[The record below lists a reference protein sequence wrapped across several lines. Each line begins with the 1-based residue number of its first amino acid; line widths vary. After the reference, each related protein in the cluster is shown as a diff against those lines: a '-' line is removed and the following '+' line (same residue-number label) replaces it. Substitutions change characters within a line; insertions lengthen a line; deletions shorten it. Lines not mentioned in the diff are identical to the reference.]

1 MAPLGVDPA
10 ALDSAGAE
18 VVTAGQGLGSAI
30 STLTSALSGSGG
42 MAGDDPVGA
51 ALGRDYDRAATKL
64 IEAMV
69 NTRNGVC
76 SIGDGVRM
84 SAHNYSLA
92 EAMSNVSGRAAPVA
106 APQVTGPMSAGS
118 APSAVGAGSGPPA
131 GWGWVAPYI
140 GMIWPTGNS
149 GKLRAA
155 AAAWSASGTQ
165 FALAEIL
172 STGGPMG
179 TVRAQQIPEGQAI
192 DRAFT
197 DAYDSTTSIVQQC
210 QKIAAQLNSYADKVD
225 HVHAAILDLLAR
237 VCDPITGIKEIW
249 DVLTDKDEDE
259 IKHIAEDIKTVV
271 DNFAG
276 EVEALGDQIAATVS
290 AATTAATTMGRH
302 AAKEWDH
309 FLHGTEV
316 GKVVNQA
323 GQVLKGVGEEAGGF
337 LQGLWEFSPQRLQ
350 VDPVGFGN
358 DLIRMVQGE
367 APLVGLGGDNA
378 PGVMESWK
386 TLGKGITH
394 WDDWSKNPAEAAGK
408 TAFDVATLALPGGPL
423 SKVGKA
429 GRTAADALRG
439 LKAPRPELPEPPSV
453 KPPTTPA
460 VPAGPPRG
468 PKPPEPGRPEPAP
481 SGRPVPGPAD
491 GPLPHSPTE
500 SKPPVVEK
508 PPAGEPPKP
517 IGAPAESGGKPPV
530 PAPAEQVPATHPKP
544 PEPVHLPASPVGNPT
559 EPVPSAA
566 LPSEP
571 APATPAVPHLPTPAS
586 PGGVPAEAPS
596 PFGGVPHNGEPGVH
610 PPKPHHQPHGG
621 APHAPGDGAPPH
633 HPGDGH
639 KPHHSSDDGG
649 PIDHGGS
656 HSADTGL
663 TDEKRD
669 EILAMEKGTR
679 PDPSE
684 YLSQEYI
691 EHHLEQ
697 FNQGGT
703 RFMPDENFD
712 KYGIG
717 QRDGTTFVFPTPEV
731 DALMDKGDFAAVEK
745 ALGLPDGYF
754 KDYNM
759 IRVDIPD
766 PQQYS
771 LRIPS
776 GNEAGANDYWL
787 PGGFLPEGMPE
798 AVIDGSKVPPERL
811 TIIDLPN
818 LGRK

>member
-18 VVTAGQGLGSAI
+18 VVTAGQGPGSAI

-51 ALGRDYDRAATKL
+51 ALGRDYDGAATKL

-69 NTRNGVC
+69 DTRNGVC

-106 APQVTGPMSAGS
+106 APQMTGPMSAGS

-140 GMIWPTGNS
+140 GMIWPTGDS

-155 AAAWSASGTQ
+155 AAAWSAAGTQ

-172 STGGPMG
+172 GTGGPMG
-179 TVRAQQIPEGQAI
+179 TVRAQQIPEGRAI

-237 VCDPITGIKEIW
+237 ICDPMTGIKEIW
-249 DVLTDKDEDE
+249 DVLTDEDEDE
-259 IKHIAEDIKTVV
+259 IKHIADDIKTVV

-276 EVEALGDQIAATVS
+276 EVDALGDQIAATVS
-290 AATTAATTMGRH
+290 TATTAATTMGRY

-323 GQVLKGVGEEAGGF
+323 GQVFKGVGEEAGEF
-337 LQGLWEFSPQRLQ
+337 VQGLWEFSPQRFQ
-350 VDPVGFGN
+350 VDPVGYVN
-358 DLIRMVQGE
+358 DLTRMVQGE

-378 PGVMESWK
+378 PGVLESWK
-386 TLGKGITH
+386 ALGKGVTH
-394 WDDWSKNPAEAAGK
+394 WDEWSKNPAEAAGK

-439 LKAPRPELPEPPSV
+439 LRTPRPDLPKPPSIEPPT
-453 KPPTTPA
+453 KPP

-468 PKPPEPGRPEPAP
+468 PEPPEPGRPAPAP
-481 SGRPVPGPAD
+481 SGKPVPGPAD
-491 GPLPHSPTE
+491 GPVSHGPTE

-530 PAPAEQVPATHPKP
+530 PAPAEQVPAPHPKP
-544 PEPVHLPASPVGNPT
+544 PEPVQLPATPVANPA

-566 LPSEP
+566 HPPEP
-571 APATPAVPHLPTPAS
+571 APAAPPTAPAPHLPTPAS

-596 PFGGVPHNGEPGVH
+596 PFGGVPHDGEPHVH
-610 PPKPHHQPHGG
+610 SPHQPHGG
-621 APHAPGDGAPPH
+621 APHAPGDGAAPH
-633 HPGDGH
+633 QPGDGH
-639 KPHHSSDDGG
+639 KPHHPSGDGG
-649 PIDHGGS
+649 PNDHGHG
-656 HSADTGL
+656 HSGDADPPKARDIFPNATEFGEL
-663 TDEKRD
+663 TEDEYR
-669 EILAMEKGTR
+669 
-679 PDPSE
+679 
-684 YLSQEYI
+684 
-691 EHHLEQ
+691 
-697 FNQGGT
+697 T
-703 RFMPDENFD
+703 RFEDENRELIYPD
-712 KYGIG
+712 VDDPAKPYAIPGTVRELTQGDISALDG
-717 QRDGTTFVFPTPEV
+717 QRVDRVGYPGGNWLAFEGTPYEGR
-731 DALMDKGDFAAVEK
+731 ALPHVSLDKPYFSYTINAA
-745 ALGLPDGYF
+745 AGLPPGWKIEF
-754 KDYNM
+754 S
-759 IRVDIPD
+759 RAAPWFG
-766 PQQYS
+766 Q
-771 LRIPS
+771 
-776 GNEAGANDYWL
+776 
-787 PGGFLPEGMPE
+787 PGGEPQLLIMAPRGERPSVGALLDRKFLTS
-798 AVIDGSKVPPERL
+798 D
-811 TIIDLPN
+811 
-818 LGRK
+818 